1 MTFCFEFTTSRRK
14 EPYSRSKHRASRV
27 MSSVMLKII
36 FTLEPENETWQAN
49 SPYTRRRTSGCIVVL
64 SNPWNWENC
73 ISRWNLPSGRTS
85 KGPSRVNILGPR
97 LVAQCRCPNNH
108 KPIRRGNPLRRRDKL
123 RYVCDYLTQARCG
136 GLCYDWRTVFL
147 VTVGL
152 PALYWVLKSLR
163 NWNLWS
169 RVKLFIE
176 KVVGHNNNELLSM
189 KDSASAEGS

>member
-1 MTFCFEFTTSRRK
+1 MCG
-14 EPYSRSKHRASRV
+14 
-27 MSSVMLKII
+27 VMLKII
-36 FTLEPENETWQAN
+36 FTLEPENETSQAN

-73 ISRWNLPSGRTS
+73 ISRWNVPSGRTS

-136 GLCYDWRTVFL
+136 GTGVLYSFL
-147 VTVGL
+147 RSDCL
-152 PALYWVLKSLR
+152 
-163 NWNLWS
+163 
-169 RVKLFIE
+169 LFIGSS
-176 KVVGHNNNELLSM
+176 KLKFIISRELIYWKSSWSQ
-189 KDSASAEGS
+189 K

>member
-1 MTFCFEFTTSRRK
+1 MRFSKWCFYDVLFWIHC
-14 EPYSRSKHRASRV
+14 YSTKRTLFHDQNTELPD
-27 MSSVMLKII
+27 MLKII
-36 FTLEPENETWQAN
+36 FTLEPENETSQAN

-136 GLCYDWRTVFL
+136 GTLLWLAYCIPCYGRIACF
-147 VTVGL
+147 
-152 PALYWVLKSLR
+152 VL
-163 NWNLWS
+163 
-169 RVKLFIE
+169 
-176 KVVGHNNNELLSM
+176 GT
-189 KDSASAEGS
+189 